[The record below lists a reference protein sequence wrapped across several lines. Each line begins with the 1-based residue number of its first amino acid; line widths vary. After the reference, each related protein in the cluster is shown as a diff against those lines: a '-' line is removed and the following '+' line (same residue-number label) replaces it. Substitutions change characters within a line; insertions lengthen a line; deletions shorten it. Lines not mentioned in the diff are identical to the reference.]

1 MEGVTYFSG
10 FPVAHSGAIKPSL
23 CSRRYQNLG
32 AAKRSKSLDFL
43 LLVCSSS
50 SSSSSF
56 SDANHRDDEAFFF
69 DDVRRKQQDSAI
81 FSSLALSYN
90 QSFLRSSSSSKRF
103 CKTQLCVFRSSRTD
117 GNESSRGRFLVRGG
131 SLGGGGQGSEFEEA
145 TASTSSVSELIT
157 PEQGLRQTEWR
168 EFVEEDW
175 KQRESED
182 FGDSALA
189 LKSNPQ
195 EENHLNQRKW
205 QEFEDAVERQ
215 DLGRALRALEVLNRF
230 ESDTAESSTTFV
242 QQNGT
247 IDVLDKK
254 DIIGEP
260 FFLQQVL
267 KEEENKPFPQFRS
280 VIIPRRECLKMLDTC
295 QSALDLQ
302 LVGQAYNWLKL
313 RGLLP
318 SFGKFRAQV
327 FETSEGGRVVTAADM
342 LASAGLTDKN
352 LSPKK
357 WGLSG
362 NSAIQLVAGIAVF
375 SFLVNNSIDI
385 RPFTFLIVA
394 LGLLDATYLGG
405 TGQAQLFSLWPPYK
419 RRVLVHEAG
428 HVLVAYLLGCPVRS
442 VVLDAMQALKSG
454 IQGQAGTQFWDE
466 SLDRELRQDRLT
478 GATLDMYC
486 IVVFAGIAAEA
497 LVYGDAEGGE
507 NDENLYKA
515 LISQLRPPW
524 GPGKMSNQAR
534 WAVLQ
539 AFNLLK
545 KHRKVLDA
553 LVKALG
559 ENLALGS
566 LVETIET
573 TMAAQE

>member
-1 MEGVTYFSG
+1 MEFEALLFLLFRNLQFVSHAEAKRAELPPIDPAMEGVTYFSG

-23 CSRRYQNLG
+23 CSRRYQSLG
-32 AAKRSKSLDFL
+32 AAKRSKDLDFL
-43 LLVCSSS
+43 LLVCSSSSSPSSSS

-90 QSFLRSSSSSKRF
+90 QSFLRSSNSSKKRF

-131 SLGGGGQGSEFEEA
+131 SLGGGGGQGSELDEA

-175 KQRESED
+175 KQRELED

-195 EENHLNQRKW
+195 EEEDLNQRKW

-247 IDVLDKK
+247 IDVLGKK

-267 KEEENKPFPQFRS
+267 QEEEKKPSPQFRS
-280 VIIPRRECLKMLDTC
+280 VIIPQRECLKMLDTC

-318 SFGKFRAQV
+318 SFGKFRAQGKLFHKNPIIGV
-327 FETSEGGRVVTAADM
+327 FEPLKGLGFRVPVLFVIGQYVD
-342 LASAGLTDKN
+342 
-352 LSPKK
+352 
-357 WGLSG
+357 GLS
-362 NSAIQLVAGIAVF
+362 S
-375 SFLVNNSIDI
+375 
-385 RPFTFLIVA
+385 
-394 LGLLDATYLGG
+394 
-405 TGQAQLFSLWPPYK
+405 
-419 RRVLVHEAG
+419 
-428 HVLVAYLLGCPVRS
+428 
-442 VVLDAMQALKSG
+442 
-454 IQGQAGTQFWDE
+454 
-466 SLDRELRQDRLT
+466 
-478 GATLDMYC
+478 
-486 IVVFAGIAAEA
+486 
-497 LVYGDAEGGE
+497 
-507 NDENLYKA
+507 
-515 LISQLRPPW
+515 
-524 GPGKMSNQAR
+524 
-534 WAVLQ
+534 
-539 AFNLLK
+539 FNLNCMDPK
-545 KHRKVLDA
+545 FTQ
-553 LVKALG
+553 
-559 ENLALGS
+559 S
-566 LVETIET
+566 LFRV
-573 TMAAQE
+573 M

>member
-1 MEGVTYFSG
+1 VSHAEAKRAELPPIDPAMEGVTYFSG

-50 SSSSSF
+50 SSSSSPSSSSSSSSSSSF

-90 QSFLRSSSSSKRF
+90 QSFLRSSNSSKKRF

-131 SLGGGGQGSEFEEA
+131 SLGGGGQGSEFDEA

-175 KQRESED
+175 KQRELED

-247 IDVLDKK
+247 IDVLGKK

-267 KEEENKPFPQFRS
+267 QEEEKKPSPQFRS
-280 VIIPRRECLKMLDTC
+280 VIIPQRECLKMLDTC

-318 SFGKFRAQV
+318 SFGKFRAQGKLFHKNPIIGV
-327 FETSEGGRVVTAADM
+327 FEPLKGLGFRVPVLFVIGQYVD
-342 LASAGLTDKN
+342 
-352 LSPKK
+352 
-357 WGLSG
+357 GLS
-362 NSAIQLVAGIAVF
+362 S
-375 SFLVNNSIDI
+375 
-385 RPFTFLIVA
+385 
-394 LGLLDATYLGG
+394 
-405 TGQAQLFSLWPPYK
+405 
-419 RRVLVHEAG
+419 
-428 HVLVAYLLGCPVRS
+428 
-442 VVLDAMQALKSG
+442 
-454 IQGQAGTQFWDE
+454 
-466 SLDRELRQDRLT
+466 
-478 GATLDMYC
+478 
-486 IVVFAGIAAEA
+486 
-497 LVYGDAEGGE
+497 
-507 NDENLYKA
+507 
-515 LISQLRPPW
+515 
-524 GPGKMSNQAR
+524 
-534 WAVLQ
+534 
-539 AFNLLK
+539 FNLNCMDPK
-545 KHRKVLDA
+545 FTQ
-553 LVKALG
+553 
-559 ENLALGS
+559 S
-566 LVETIET
+566 LFRL
-573 TMAAQE
+573 M

>member
-23 CSRRYQNLG
+23 CSRRYQSLG

-43 LLVCSSS
+43 LLVSSS
-50 SSSSSF
+50 SSSPSPSSS

-69 DDVRRKQQDSAI
+69 DDVRRKRQDLAI

-90 QSFLRSSSSSKRF
+90 QNFLRSSSSSKRF

-117 GNESSRGRFLVRGG
+117 GYESSRGRFLVRGG
-131 SLGGGGQGSEFEEA
+131 SLGGGGQGSEFDGA

-157 PEQGLRQTEWR
+157 PEQGLRQTEWP

-175 KQRESED
+175 KQRELED

-195 EENHLNQRKW
+195 EENYLNQRKW

-254 DIIGEP
+254 EIIGEP

-267 KEEENKPFPQFRS
+267 QEEEKKSSPQFRS
-280 VIIPRRECLKMLDTC
+280 VIIPQRECLKMLDTC

-313 RGLLP
+313 KGLLP
-318 SFGKFRAQV
+318 SFGKFRAQGKLFHKNPIVAV
-327 FETSEGGRVVTAADM
+327 FEPLR
-342 LASAGLTDKN
+342 GLGFGVPVLFAIGQYID
-352 LSPKK
+352 
-357 WGLSG
+357 GLSST
-362 NSAIQLVAGIAVF
+362 NL
-375 SFLVNNSIDI
+375 NCMD
-385 RPFTFLIVA
+385 PKFT
-394 LGLLDATYLGG
+394 
-405 TGQAQLFSLWPPYK
+405 QSLF
-419 RRVLVHEAG
+419 RV
-428 HVLVAYLLGCPVRS
+428 
-442 VVLDAMQALKSG
+442 M
-454 IQGQAGTQFWDE
+454 
-466 SLDRELRQDRLT
+466 
-478 GATLDMYC
+478 
-486 IVVFAGIAAEA
+486 
-497 LVYGDAEGGE
+497 
-507 NDENLYKA
+507 
-515 LISQLRPPW
+515 
-524 GPGKMSNQAR
+524 
-534 WAVLQ
+534 
-539 AFNLLK
+539 
-545 KHRKVLDA
+545 
-553 LVKALG
+553 
-559 ENLALGS
+559 
-566 LVETIET
+566 
-573 TMAAQE
+573 

>member
-1 MEGVTYFSG
+1 VSRLEVEAFSFLLFWNLQFVSHAEARRAELPPIDPAMEGVAYFSG
-10 FPVAHSGAIKPSL
+10 FPAAHSGAIKPSL
-23 CSRRYQNLG
+23 CSRRYRNFG
-32 AAKRSKSLDFL
+32 VAKRSKSLDFL
-43 LLVCSSS
+43 ILVCSSS
-50 SSSSSF
+50 SSPSSSS

-69 DDVRRKQQDSAI
+69 DDVRRKRQDSAI

-90 QSFLRSSSSSKRF
+90 RIFLRSSSSSKRF

-117 GNESSRGRFLVRGG
+117 EIESSRGRFLVRGS
-131 SLGGGGQGSEFEEA
+131 SLGGGGQGSEFDQA

-175 KQRESED
+175 KQRELED

-195 EENHLNQRKW
+195 EENYLNQREW

-267 KEEENKPFPQFRS
+267 QEEETKPSPQFRS
-280 VIIPRRECLKMLDTC
+280 VLIPRRECLKMLDTC

-318 SFGKFRAQV
+318 SFGKFRAQGK
-327 FETSEGGRVVTAADM
+327 FFH
-342 LASAGLTDKN
+342 KN
-352 LSPKK
+352 P
-357 WGLSG
+357 
-362 NSAIQLVAGIAVF
+362 IIAVF
-375 SFLVNNSIDI
+375 EPLKGLGFRVPVLFAIGQYIDGLSSTNLNCMD
-385 RPFTFLIVA
+385 PKFT
-394 LGLLDATYLGG
+394 
-405 TGQAQLFSLWPPYK
+405 QSLF
-419 RRVLVHEAG
+419 RV
-428 HVLVAYLLGCPVRS
+428 
-442 VVLDAMQALKSG
+442 
-454 IQGQAGTQFWDE
+454 I
-466 SLDRELRQDRLT
+466 
-478 GATLDMYC
+478 
-486 IVVFAGIAAEA
+486 
-497 LVYGDAEGGE
+497 
-507 NDENLYKA
+507 
-515 LISQLRPPW
+515 
-524 GPGKMSNQAR
+524 
-534 WAVLQ
+534 
-539 AFNLLK
+539 
-545 KHRKVLDA
+545 
-553 LVKALG
+553 
-559 ENLALGS
+559 
-566 LVETIET
+566 
-573 TMAAQE
+573 